1 MSVKSKKS
9 MLKMSRLSP
18 QVKALEAK
26 YGDDKQKY
34 QLAVQQMHKE
44 EGVSM
49 GGGCLWSFIPLLIL
63 LPLYNVIREPIT
75 YMMHNSRSIS
85 EAIVAFLQASG
96 EILGKNAYYALLAA
110 AGHIGDYADTLQ
122 RLCNEHMVKKF
133 VKKYQDDPTCAD
145 LHNAV
150 LQQDWE
156 AAFRGAH
163 TLKGVAQNLGFER
176 LYQGSAVLTEAMRGN
191 KPLEDRS
198 LLDAVEQQDA
208 AIRRAISELE

>member
-1 MSVKSKKS
+1 MN
-9 MLKMSRLSP
+9 
-18 QVKALEAK
+18 LE
-26 YGDDKQKY
+26 
-34 QLAVQQMHKE
+34 E
-44 EGVSM
+44 
-49 GGGCLWSFIPLLIL
+49 F
-63 LPLYNVIREPIT
+63 
-75 YMMHNSRSIS
+75 
-85 EAIVAFLQASG
+85 
-96 EILGKNAYYALLAA
+96 YAQI
-110 AGHIGDYADTLQ
+110 GGDYADTLQ
-122 RLCNEHMVKKF
+122 RLCNENMVKKF

-163 TLKGVAQNLGFER
+163 TLGFER
-176 LYQGSAVLTEAMRGN
+176 LYQVSAVLTEAMRGE

>member
-1 MSVKSKKS
+1 MRTSFSRVNIADLVRYGGDEFVLLSHIRRRNSVRYSNAFGGRVRPKPAYENIHPTVSIGG
-9 MLKMSRLSP
+9 
-18 QVKALEAK
+18 V
-26 YGDDKQKY
+26 Y
-34 QLAVQQMHKE
+34 QAH
-44 EGVSM
+44 
-49 GGGCLWSFIPLLIL
+49 PL
-63 LPLYNVIREPIT
+63 V
-75 YMMHNSRSIS
+75 
-85 EAIVAFLQASG
+85 EAIRRADKLMYWASKSATTYRP
-96 EILGKNAYYALLAA
+96 EEEYIQIWKSFMHRLAA
-110 AGHIGDYADTLQ
+110 IMRIRCSA
-122 RLCNEHMVKKF
+122 CNENMVKKF

-176 LYQGSAVLTEAMRGN
+176 LYQVSAVLTEAMRGE